1 MFKQPRPAAAGG
13 KQKPLPEGLLG
24 ERPPPAR
31 AAHRIEQLLLKAHCP
46 AKRIFSCWSFFSAEG
61 ADANAVTVERQPPQT
76 LTPELEARVANI
88 SDIDIQDA
96 SEWFFIGG
104 SGS

>member
-1 MFKQPRPAAAGG
+1 VFKQPRPAAAGG
-13 KQKPLPEGLLG
+13 KQKPSPEGLLE
-24 ERPPPAR
+24 ERPPLAR
-31 AAHRIEQLLLKAHCP
+31 AAHRTEQLLLKARCP

-61 ADANAVTVERQPPQT
+61 TDANAVIVERQPPQAVMHG
-76 LTPELEARVANI
+76 LEACPASI
-88 SDIDIQDA
+88 SDVDIQDA